1 MRRAG
6 TRLDLW
12 LWRQHHG
19 AAARRCT
26 FPIGQMNPTSRRTI
40 PASGPDAIDH
50 VGGTPIEDVEYDF
63 VAIAVHPE
71 RATTNSTF
79 TWTARFGMTN
89 LICTP
94 STEVPGG
101 CRFGGELM
109 TDNSGRIRLVT
120 DARRRPPGGM
130 TTVATFAQGVARAEA
145 TRSVVAGSVVAQVRA
160 AGAIAAVVSI
170 TSDGAFVNARSE
182 VRSVAETFDVF
193 VEIRPKKLL
202 RPGRTIS
209 NLHVKTTL
217 PDAQDVRIPVWIE
230 VR

>member
-1 MRRAG
+1 MAP
-6 TRLDLW
+6 TP
-12 LWRQHHG
+12 WRG
-19 AAARRCT
+19 
-26 FPIGQMNPTSRRTI
+26 GQTMHVPNWPDESHLAKTI

-170 TSDGAFVNARSE
+170 NSDGAFVNARSE
-182 VRSVAETFDVF
+182 VPSGAETRRDAA
-193 VEIRPKKLL
+193 EGATSPR
-202 RPGRTIS
+202 RTIFQ
-209 NLHVKTTL
+209 
-217 PDAQDVRIPVWIE
+217 PARQDYSSGCSGRPVPVWIE